1 MPGHGRRDGEFGLSR
16 ALLYAWR
23 RKGLI
28 RTRTVKAPG
37 TVRGVTFVDRRSVLA
52 LIEGGEPNDYPAEK
66 KEEPNESLLSHEFH
80 RPTFESPH
88 RGCRQTGKT
97 EIITS

>member
-16 ALLYAWR
+16 ALLYEWR

-37 TVRGVTFVDRRSVLA
+37 AVRGVTFVDRRSVLD
-52 LIEGGEPNDYPAEK
+52 LIEGDESND
-66 KEEPNESLLSHEFH
+66 
-80 RPTFESPH
+80 
-88 RGCRQTGKT
+88 
-97 EIITS
+97 